1 MVTLVYSV
9 QMTLPTKTEAR
20 ALLNEHVIDTYQ
32 RFHAE
37 MVGRAVEGYAE
48 KLGEDTHL
56 WWLTGYLHDIDYDQ
70 HPTLHPGPSLD
81 WFKLWGY
88 PTELIHAVEAH
99 ADGFNGFTQ
108 TPDTKLAHALLA
120 CDEICGIFY
129 AYQKLN
135 PVPWGEIKASSI
147 KKKFNE
153 PKFAPGINREHITKA
168 MAGFNVTL
176 EEHIQ
181 NLIKFLAIL
190 PTSVSKGSDPLLGD

>member
-1 MVTLVYSV
+1 MRTI
-9 QMTLPTKTEAR
+9 LPTKDEAR
-20 ALLNEHVIDTYQ
+20 SLLAEHVSDTYQ

-56 WWLTGYLHDIDYDQ
+56 WWLTGYLHDIDYDA

-88 PTELIHAVEAH
+88 PNELIHAVEAH
-99 ADGFNGFTQ
+99 AFGFNGFT
-108 TPDTKLAHALLA
+108 TKPETSLAHALLA

-135 PVPWGEIKASSI
+135 PVPWGEIKVSSI

-153 PKFAPGINREHITKA
+153 PKFAPGINREHINTA
-168 MAGFNVTL
+168 MTGFGVTL
-176 EEHIQ
+176 DEHIL
-181 NLIKFLAIL
+181 NLIGIFSTL
-190 PTSVSKGSDPLLGD
+190 PTQETK